1 MDILKFQQP
10 NRVVMQNTTEFKG
23 SFEFSPLEPGFGLTV
38 GNALR
43 RVLLSSLEGYAIT
56 SLKIEG
62 VQHEFSTI
70 EGVIEDV
77 TEIVLNLKQLRFK
90 SKKDDTIIESIGINL
105 SNQFQFTGE
114 DIQKNTND
122 FEVLNPEHVICNM
135 DSGVN
140 LNLRITVQRGR
151 GFVPAD
157 EQKRL
162 DDSMELGVI
171 YTDAIY
177 TPIKNVRYKIINTRV
192 EQKTDYEKLIIE
204 IVADGSIYPKDALTQ
219 AAKILIQHFVLFSD
233 ESIGEKNELEVE
245 KENTYDESHLYMRQL
260 LNRKISDMDISVR
273 ALNCLQYG
281 EVETL
286 ADLVCCNRDDLMRF
300 RNFGK
305 KSLVELDELLKSHN
319 LDFGMDLSKYNLDKK
334 D

>member
-1 MDILKFQQP
+1 MSLQVKI
-10 NRVVMQNTTEFKG
+10 FK
-23 SFEFSPLEPGFGLTV
+23 
-38 GNALR
+38 
-43 RVLLSSLEGYAIT
+43 
-56 SLKIEG
+56 KIP
-62 VQHEFSTI
+62 S
-70 EGVIEDV
+70 
-77 TEIVLNLKQLRFK
+77 
-90 SKKDDTIIESIGINL
+90 
-105 SNQFQFTGE
+105 
-114 DIQKNTND
+114 D